1 MYVRRGNTMVSGVS
15 MAAMVFSL
23 LLATAVPI
31 AAAVWC
37 VRKYKKSVKNIL
49 VGAAIFI
56 IFALVLERSMH
67 VYFLKTNF
75 EISMILENPWIFG
88 LYGGLAA
95 GIFEESGRLFG
106 YKLLLKGRTE
116 WKDGVAYGIG
126 HGGIEAILV
135 GGLSA
140 SQSLYLSYLMNAGNL
155 PPALEQLRG
164 ILTGTSPYLFMV
176 SGIERMFALAL
187 QIALSILVLYA
198 VRTKK
203 LSYFF
208 LAIAIHAAI
217 DFPAALYQKGII
229 SNVWIIEAGL
239 AVIAAACLFFIVR
252 SKNMFINHFEGEE
265 RK

>member
-1 MYVRRGNTMVSGVS
+1 MVSGVS
-15 MAAMVFSL
+15 MAAMGFSL
-23 LLATAVPI
+23 LLATAVPF
-31 AAAVWC
+31 AAAIWC

-56 IFALVLERSMH
+56 VFALVLERSMH

-95 GIFEESGRLFG
+95 GIFEEVGRFFG
-106 YKLLLKGRTE
+106 YKILLKGRTE

-140 SQSLYLSYLMNAGNL
+140 AQSLYFSFLINAGSL
-155 PPALEQLRG
+155 PSALEQIRG
-164 ILTGTSPYLFMV
+164 VLAGTEPYLFMV
-176 SGIERMFALAL
+176 SGLERMFALAL

-198 VRTKK
+198 VRRSKIK
-203 LSYFF
+203 YLFY
-208 LAIAIHAAI
+208 AVIIHAAI

-229 SNVWIIEAGL
+229 SNVWTIEAGL
-239 AVIAAACLFFIVR
+239 AVIAAICLFFIIR
-252 SKNMFINHFEGEE
+252 SQKMFKSDIVEE
-265 RK
+265 EKI

>member
-1 MYVRRGNTMVSGVS
+1 MVSGAS
-15 MAAMVFSL
+15 MAAMGFSF
-23 LLATAVPI
+23 LLATAVPV

-37 VRKYKKSVKNIL
+37 LKKYKNSIKNII
-49 VGAAIFI
+49 VGAAMFV
-56 IFALVLERSMH
+56 IFALILERSMH
-67 VYFLKTNF
+67 IYFLKTNF

-95 GIFEESGRLFG
+95 GIFEEFGRFFG
-106 YKLLLKGRTE
+106 YKLLLKGRTA

-140 SQSLYLSYLMNAGNL
+140 AQSLYLSYLINMGSL
-155 PPALEQLRG
+155 PAALEQIRG
-164 ILTGTSPYLFMV
+164 ILTVTEPYLFMV

-203 LSYFF
+203 LRYLFY
-208 LAIAIHAAI
+208 AVIIHAAI
-217 DFPAALYQKGII
+217 DFPAALFQKGII
-229 SNVWIIEAGL
+229 SNVWTIEAAL
-239 AVIAAACLFFIVR
+239 AVIAAISLFFIVR
-252 SKNMFINHFEGEE
+252 SQKMFKSDIIGEE
-265 RK
+265 TK

>member
-1 MYVRRGNTMVSGVS
+1 
-15 MAAMVFSL
+15 
-23 LLATAVPI
+23 
-31 AAAVWC
+31 
-37 VRKYKKSVKNIL
+37 
-49 VGAAIFI
+49 
-56 IFALVLERSMH
+56 
-67 VYFLKTNF
+67 
-75 EISMILENPWIFG
+75 MILENPWIFG

-140 SQSLYLSYLMNAGNL
+140 AQSLYFSYLLNAGNL
-155 PPALEQLRG
+155 PQALEQFSG

-187 QIALSILVLYA
+187 QVALSILVLYA

-203 LSYFF
+203 WRYFF

-229 SNVWIIEAGL
+229 SNVWTIEASL

-252 SKNMFINHFEGEE
+252 SKKMFVSHFEGEE
-265 RK
+265 TK